1 MRIKRRPLLAAG
13 AIAALVSLIVG
24 FVAVQAASPAP
35 NSKASGDY
43 GQVFIDK
50 LAGILHLSHNQTA
63 DALKKAG
70 DQTVDQ
76 MVKDGK
82 ITQAQADR
90 IKSRIDAGKG
100 FGFGHFGKHPDRGF
114 GRELREAEIDAVAK
128 ALGMSP
134 DELRSQLRSG
144 KSLKDLEQAKGVS
157 EDAIRTAVRDAAK
170 QVLDKAVKDGKITQ
184 DQENRILEHLDS
196 GRLPFDHK
204 FGFPHR
210 DFKVPAPTS

>member
-1 MRIKRRPLLAAG
+1 MKRRNLLAG
-13 AIAALVSLIVG
+13 AIAVVVALIIG

-35 NSKASGDY
+35 NSKARADY

-50 LAGILHLSHNQTA
+50 LAGILHLNHNQTA

-82 ITQAQADR
+82 LTQAQADR
-90 IKSRIDAGKG
+90 IESRIDAGRG
-100 FGFGHFGKHPDRGF
+100 FGFGHFGKGGDGGF
-114 GRELREAEIDAVAK
+114 KAELRDAETNAIAR
-128 ALGMSP
+128 ALSINP

-157 EDAIRTAVRDAAK
+157 EDTVRKAVRDAAK
-170 QVLDKAVKDGKITQ
+170 QVLDKAVKDGRITP
-184 DQENRILEHLDS
+184 DQQNRILQRLDS
-196 GRLPFDHK
+196 GRLPFDRK

-210 DFKVPAPTS
+210 DFRVPPPTS